1 MRVIFVVDS
10 ITDVT
15 AKIEKMKSRF
25 GKDISLIV
33 KAPFVDLLKT
43 YGYTPSDVYISNLSD
58 VMHNL
63 ILKCNVDNIVIYYSS
78 LQLDD
83 SLINKFI
90 KHIGEGKKIVNVM
103 PYYSAVENMYNA
115 TYNLYVKSLFK
126 FKDSLASPKLQ
137 YIPSHYATRMI
148 VSSIANRMFEN
159 DSSKV
164 TTMHIEDKE
173 QSKSLKVKPP
183 FNAYSLLAIIA
194 ALAITAILITTLAF
208 VKFSYIL
215 IVVFVLLYL
224 LDVVFAL
231 ILNFKHKF
239 DYRFLK

>member
-15 AKIEKMKSRF
+15 AKIEKIKTHF
-25 GKDISLIV
+25 GKDISLII

-43 YGYTPSDVYISNLSD
+43 YGYTPSAVYMNNLSD

-63 ILKCNVDNIVIYYSS
+63 ILKCNVDNIIIYYSS
-78 LQLDD
+78 LEIDNA
-83 SLINKFI
+83 LINKFI

-115 TYNLYVKSLFK
+115 TYNFYVKSLFK

-137 YIPSHYATRMI
+137 YIPSYYATKMI
-148 VSSIANRMFEN
+148 ISSIANRMFEN
-159 DSSKV
+159 NSTNV
-164 TTMHIEDKE
+164 TTMYIEDKN
-173 QSKSLKVKPP
+173 QYKSLKVKPP
-183 FNAYSLLAIIA
+183 FNAYSLLSIII

-208 VKFSYIL
+208 VKFNYIL
-215 IVVFVLLYL
+215 IVAFVLLYL
-224 LDVVFAL
+224 LDVVFAF